1 MPGGF
6 PGDAQMTRRA
16 ESKIIAVA
24 EIGGTSIK
32 IGFAVDGEPAAFGR
46 TYPTADLRRGD
57 PTGKLANLLRKA
69 SAEAGLKPDQVIA
82 TVPGFIGLDFDTI
95 LHAANFPELEGVRL
109 ASELASALELP
120 VRLERD
126 VVLQLLG
133 ESAAG
138 AVAGESEVLAVYL
151 GTGIGAAYL
160 GSGGIFRGGGWALEI
175 GHMPVYRPEDSGQL
189 RRIEAYASGVTLV
202 ELATAHGIAVSEVFQ
217 LAGNMPELGEAL
229 DHVVW
234 QQAATI
240 ASAAVL
246 LSPRIILIGGG
257 IIEMSGYPRE
267 ALQQRVALCL
277 PHSDRIRP
285 LDIRWASLGWQAAI
299 HGAVIAGR

>member
-1 MPGGF
+1 
-6 PGDAQMTRRA
+6 MT

-120 VRLERD
+120 VQLERD

-175 GHMPVYRPEDSGQL
+175 GHMPVYRPDLDDGQP

-229 DHVVW
+229 DHVIW
-234 QQAATI
+234 HQAATI
-240 ASAAVL
+240 ASAAAL

-257 IIEMSGYPRE
+257 IIEMNGYPRE
-267 ALQQRVALCL
+267 ILRQRVALCL
-277 PHSDRIRP
+277 PHSDRIQP

-299 HGAVIAGR
+299 HGAVIAGRNQAM